1 MKKQYMLLGTAIVM
15 VAAAFVLSDKL
26 TGVDTAS
33 LNRKAKPQ
41 DDFFEFANGGWIKA
55 NPIPTT
61 EGRWGSFN
69 ALAERNNELLRKI
82 LEEAAAD
89 KNAEPG
95 TARQKIGD
103 FYSIA
108 MDTLKLERD
117 GLAPVAL
124 TMQLVESWQNTNDL
138 ATILA
143 GFHKRGISGFF
154 NMYVGLDVKNNEKY
168 VTWLSQ
174 GGLGLPDR
182 DYYLKDD
189 EKSKKI
195 REAYMKHLAKMFMIF
210 GAADADAQANA
221 AMVLELETGLA
232 QNSMSRVENRN
243 MEKKYNK
250 FAYAKLKNDYA
261 SFNWDAY
268 FELTGLAV
276 KKVDTVIVAQP
287 DYFTYL
293 QTIFNKEP
301 QIIRAYLKWKVMS
314 AVSSYLTAELE
325 KQTFSFYGT
334 VIQGVKEQKPR
345 WKRAVASANGMLGQ
359 LVAQE
364 YVKVAF
370 SPQSKEKV
378 NQMVDHLREAFR
390 NRINNLE
397 WMSAETKQ
405 KALEKL
411 NSFNRKLGYPD
422 KWEDYSKLSVK
433 RDSYLDNY
441 FRAQVFGFEDM
452 VDQLNKPVDKTKWS
466 MLPQTV
472 NAYYSPVMNE
482 IVFPA
487 AIMQPPFFD
496 PNRDDAANYGAIGAV
511 IGHEFS
517 HGFDDQG
524 SKYDAKGNLNSW
536 WTDED
541 RKKFEERTKVLV
553 EQFNKFEVLD
563 SVFVNGQL
571 TLGENIADLAGLTVA
586 YEAYQMSIKD
596 KKRVIIDG
604 FTPEQRFFI
613 GFAQVWRTH
622 ARPEYLRN
630 QVLTDPHSPAQY
642 RVFGP
647 LSNMPQF
654 YAAFD
659 VKPKHKMWLDDN
671 KRVKIW

>member
-1 MKKQYMLLGTAIVM
+1 MKKSILITTAAVLA
-15 VAAAFVLSDKL
+15 VGSAFILADKL
-26 TGVDTAS
+26 KGVDTAS

-41 DDFFEFANGGWIKA
+41 DNFFEFANGGWIKA
-55 NPIPTT
+55 NPIPAT

-69 ALAERNNELLRKI
+69 ALAERNNDLLKKI
-82 LEEAAAD
+82 LEDAAAD
-89 KNAEPG
+89 QTAPQG
-95 TARQKIGD
+95 SARQKTGD
-103 FYSIA
+103 FYRVA
-108 MDTLKLERD
+108 MDTLKLEKD
-117 GLAPVAL
+117 GVTPAMPFIQQVNQLQTADDLMVLLA
-124 TMQLVESWQNTNDL
+124 D
-138 ATILA
+138 
-143 GFHKRGISGFF
+143 FHRKGISGFF
-154 NMYVGLDVKNNEKY
+154 GMYVGLDVKNNEKY
-168 VTWLSQ
+168 ITTFSQ

-195 REAYMKHLAKMFMIF
+195 RSEYEKHLVSIFMLF
-210 GAADADAQANA
+210 GETEANA
-221 AMVLELETGLA
+221 KIASQQVMAIEKPMAEK
-232 QNSMSRVENRN
+232 SMSRVDNRN

-250 FAYAKLKNDYA
+250 YALSQLRSGFPA
-261 SFNWDAY
+261 INWDLY
-268 FELTGLAV
+268 LKHTGLSA
-276 KKVDTVIVAQP
+276 KQIDTVIISQP
-287 DYFTYL
+287 QFFQHIN
-293 QTIFNKEP
+293 QTIGGDLAAIK
-301 QIIRAYLKWKVMS
+301 AYLKWKVI
-314 AVSSYLTAELE
+314 SSTSGYLNAACE
-325 KQTFSFYGT
+325 KQSFAFYGT

-345 WKRAVASANGMLGQ
+345 WKRVVALANAQIGEI
-359 LVAQE
+359 VAQE

-370 SPQSKEKV
+370 SPESKQKV

-390 NRINNLE
+390 IRINQLD
-397 WMSAETKQ
+397 WMSAATKQ

-422 KWEDYSKLSVK
+422 KWRDYTKLEVK
-433 RDSYLDNY
+433 NDSYLSNY
-441 FRAQVFGFEDM
+441 IRAQEFGFDEM
-452 VDQLNKPVDKTKWS
+452 IDQLGKPVDKTKWN

-536 WTDED
+536 WTEED

-586 YEAYQMSIKD
+586 YEAYQMSLQG
-596 KKRVIIDG
+596 KKREKIDG

-622 ARPEYLRN
+622 ARPEFLRN
-630 QVLTDPHSPAQY
+630 QVLTDPHSPAQF
-642 RVFGP
+642 RVYGP

-654 YAAFD
+654 YNAFG
-659 VKPKHKMWLDDN
+659 VKAGNKMWRDESA
-671 KRVKIW
+671 RVKIW

>member
-1 MKKQYMLLGTAIVM
+1 MKRSILIAIGAALLGTT
-15 VAAAFVLSDKL
+15 AFILADKPK
-26 TGVDTAS
+26 GVDTES

-41 DDFFEFANGGWIKA
+41 DDFFEFSNGGWINA
-55 NPIPTT
+55 NPIPAS

-69 ALAERNNELLRKI
+69 VLAERNNDLLKKI
-82 LEEAAAD
+82 MEDAAAD
-89 KNAEPG
+89 KTAAPG

-103 FYSIA
+103 FYQIA
-108 MDTLKLERD
+108 MDTVKLEKEGITPAYPLIKD
-117 GLAPVAL
+117 LEQLSSKEQLTATLAR
-124 TMQLVESWQNTNDL
+124 
-138 ATILA
+138 
-143 GFHKRGISGFF
+143 FHRKGISGFF

-168 VTWLSQ
+168 VTWFSQ

-195 REAYMKHLAKMFMIF
+195 REEYKSHLIKMFVIF
-210 GAADADAQANA
+210 GSNTELAEADATN
-221 AMVLELETGLA
+221 VLELETGMA
-232 QNSMSRVENRN
+232 ERSMSRVDNRN

-250 FAYAKLKNDYA
+250 FTYEKLKA
-261 SFNWDAY
+261 SYGNIDWETY
-268 FELTGLAV
+268 FKLTGLTG
-276 KKVDTVIVAQP
+276 KKTDTVIVAQP
-287 DYFTYL
+287 EFFTHINEL
-293 QTIFNKEP
+293 FASDIKMAQS
-301 QIIRAYLKWKVMS
+301 YLKWKIISSCAGYLNS
-314 AVSSYLTAELE
+314 AAE
-325 KQTFSFYGT
+325 KQTFAFYGT

-345 WKRAVASANGMLGQ
+345 WKRVVASANGLIGE

-370 SPQSKEKV
+370 SPQSKQKV
-378 NQMVDHLREAFR
+378 NAMVDNLREAFR
-390 NRINNLE
+390 VRINNLE
-397 WMSAETKQ
+397 WMSAPTKQ

-422 KWEDYSKLSVK
+422 KWEDYTKLIIK
-433 RDSYLDNY
+433 KDSYLANY
-441 FRAQVFGFEDM
+441 FRAEEFGFDDM
-452 VDQLNKPVDKTKWS
+452 IDQLGKPVDKTKWS

-536 WTDED
+536 WTEED

-553 EQFNKFEVLD
+553 EQFNKFQVLD

-586 YEAYQMSIKD
+586 YEAYQMSRKGKSAD
-596 KKRVIIDG
+596 KIDG

-622 ARPEYLRN
+622 ARPEFLRN
-630 QVLTDPHSPAQY
+630 QVLTDPHSPAKF
-642 RVFGP
+642 RVYGP

-654 YAAFD
+654 YDAFG
-659 VKPKHKMWLDDN
+659 VKQGNLMWREEN
-671 KRVKIW
+671 TRVKIW